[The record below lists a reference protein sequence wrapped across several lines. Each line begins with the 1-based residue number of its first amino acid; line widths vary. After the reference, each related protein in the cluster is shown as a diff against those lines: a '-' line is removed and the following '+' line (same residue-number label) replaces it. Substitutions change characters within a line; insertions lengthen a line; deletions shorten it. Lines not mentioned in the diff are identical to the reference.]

1 MQLVI
6 LGTVFLRRQCC
17 QTFLQTL
24 TNLFVVLLL
33 PHLYWEY
40 TVFITC
46 ILFSFCSLRHIRVPV
61 LAHQLKV
68 GIYIVSFYPVV
79 SVIKWRTN
87 LCSSENFLIVG
98 PVTYL
103 VFCRRILSLICILTK
118 YTNGLQAAQWRRTP
132 SFHVSGNSIRDT
144 LEKKLTLLMLVHN
157 FWKVNLYNFYDICML
172 NANSNSC

>member
-1 MQLVI
+1 MLSNISSNSHKSLCCIIV
-6 LGTVFLRRQCC
+6 TSSSLRI
-17 QTFLQTL
+17 
-24 TNLFVVLLL
+24 
-33 PHLYWEY
+33 Y
-40 TVFITC
+40 C
-46 ILFSFCSLRHIRVPV
+46 IYYSYFGFFCSLRHIRVPI

-87 LCSSENFLIVG
+87 LCSSENFDCL